1 MSIFPTMTPSKLA
14 LLPFVT
20 LLSLVVPLVAGEE
33 TALDFEGGSLAG
45 FGAVYQESGGKEHYQ
60 AAAKWSA
67 PFRVSTVADNPHAG
81 TQCLLWEFI
90 EPANGTS
97 SLRFPVI
104 KLPDGAT
111 KFTVRF
117 FIRTEN
123 LDTGGLLSIGEMGAD
138 GKHLKTDYGVVPV
151 PAGSE
156 WREIVWQGTLGP
168 EASGVRVTL
177 DFKSVLSPAKVWL
190 DDLSVV
196 PNPAV
201 QP

>member
-1 MSIFPTMTPSKLA
+1 MTPSKLA
-14 LLPFVT
+14 FLPLFA
-20 LLSLVVPLVAGEE
+20 LLSFVLPSVAGEE
-33 TALDFEGGSLAG
+33 AVLDFEGGSLAG
-45 FGAVYQESGGKEHYQ
+45 IGAVYQEPGGREQYQ
-60 AAAKWSA
+60 PAAKWST
-67 PFRVSTVADNPHAG
+67 PFHFSTVSENPHAG
-81 TQCLLWEFI
+81 TQSLLWEFS
-90 EPANGTS
+90 EPANSTS

-123 LDTGGLLSIGEMGAD
+123 IDTGGLLSIGEMAAD
-138 GKHLKTDYGVVPV
+138 GKHLKTDYGVVKV
-151 PAGSE
+151 PASSE
-156 WREIVWQGTLGP
+156 WKEVVWQGTLDP

-196 PNPAV
+196 PNPDV